1 MVYMTLEANQVG
13 GLTPA
18 NGYYP
23 AASTPGANQGAERV
37 PVGGEG
43 TSGSRPGLALE
54 REQSQVERDFN
65 ELGLGLTKEQVK
77 AEQRRLGIESTFA
90 GKLTKSGMK
99 EERVIELHNQYA
111 MQIFKE
117 AYGDDPV
124 LMDLAQKYIA
134 ELPKAGRKNKEQE
147 FISACEQKLE
157 AFRAA
162 VNDYNLALNQG
173 MIDQNAQARYEAG
186 ETAADLRA
194 RGLEET
200 IVETGE
206 SLKEHI
212 TETGDRVIKEVNA
225 HTSRVGNSVVGQ
237 IKKFTDERVTAAE
250 TNINNNTNE
259 RVGQAE
265 ENINSHTDERV
276 GQAED
281 NINQHTTETVNRGV
295 REVNEHTTAEA
306 EKTRLT
312 NQQQA
317 VLDAKRQTISD
328 MLMNEAN
335 ESFPGAGHYRDKT
348 VKWLGSSADRV
359 MASTGLTFE
368 QKKEALDELVRMVDE
383 ENVISD
389 GDRAA
394 FEAKYFYDTE
404 EKPHI

>member
-1 MVYMTLEANQVG
+1 MTEANQVG

-23 AASTPGANQGAERV
+23 ASSTPAASQGAERV
-37 PVGGEG
+37 PVGGG
-43 TSGSRPGLALE
+43 ANNGSRPGLALE
-54 REQSQVERDFN
+54 RQQSQIEKDFN
-65 ELGLGLTKEQVK
+65 DLGLGLTKEQVK
-77 AEQRRLGIESTFA
+77 EEQKRLGIEGTFVGRLA
-90 GKLTKSGMK
+90 KSGMK

-162 VNDYNLALNQG
+162 VNDYNLAINQG
-173 MIDQNAQARYEAG
+173 MIDQNAQARHEAS
-186 ETAADLRA
+186 EAAADLRA

-212 TETGDRVIKEVNA
+212 TETGDRVIKEVND
-225 HTSRVGNSVVGQ
+225 HTSRVGNSVVGR
-237 IKKFTDERVTAAE
+237 INKFTDERVTTAE

-265 ENINSHTDERV
+265 ENINSHTDER
-276 GQAED
+276 
-281 NINQHTTETVNRGV
+281 R
-295 REVNEHTTAEA
+295 
-306 EKTRLT
+306 
-312 NQQQA
+312 
-317 VLDAKRQTISD
+317 
-328 MLMNEAN
+328 
-335 ESFPGAGHYRDKT
+335 
-348 VKWLGSSADRV
+348 
-359 MASTGLTFE
+359 
-368 QKKEALDELVRMVDE
+368 
-383 ENVISD
+383 
-389 GDRAA
+389 
-394 FEAKYFYDTE
+394 
-404 EKPHI
+404 

>member
-1 MVYMTLEANQVG
+1 
-13 GLTPA
+13 
-18 NGYYP
+18 
-23 AASTPGANQGAERV
+23 
-37 PVGGEG
+37 
-43 TSGSRPGLALE
+43 
-54 REQSQVERDFN
+54 
-65 ELGLGLTKEQVK
+65 
-77 AEQRRLGIESTFA
+77 
-90 GKLTKSGMK
+90 MK

-173 MIDQNAQARYEAG
+173 MIDQNAQARHEAG

-206 SLKEHI
+206 SLKEHTSQVGQDVTNDI
-212 TETGDRVIKEVNA
+212 NA
-225 HTSRVGNSVVGQ
+225 HTSRVGNSVVGRLSRT
-237 IKKFTDERVTAAE
+237 IKQSE
-250 TNINNNTNE
+250 TNIIN
-259 RVGQAE
+259 RIGQSE

-276 GQAED
+276 GQAEA
-281 NINQHTTETVNRGV
+281 NINRHTTETGNRV
-295 REVNEHTTAEA
+295 IKEVNEHTTAEE
-306 EKTRLT
+306 EKTRLS

-317 VLDAKRQTISD
+317 VLDAKRQTMSD
-328 MLMNEAN
+328 MLMNEVN

-368 QKKEALDELVRMVDE
+368 QKKEALDELTRMVDE
-383 ENVISD
+383 ENIISD

>member
-1 MVYMTLEANQVG
+1 MTLEANQVG

-54 REQSQVERDFN
+54 REQSQVEKDFN

-173 MIDQNAQARYEAG
+173 IIDQKAQERFETGEANAAR
-186 ETAADLRA
+186 RA
-194 RGLEET
+194 SGIQET
-200 IVETGE
+200 IVETGQ
-206 SLKEHI
+206 SIKEHTDAVVQQATNDI
-212 TETGDRVIKEVNA
+212 NA
-225 HTSRVGNSVVGQ
+225 HTSRVGNSVVGRLDRSINQ
-237 IKKFTDERVTAAE
+237 AV

-281 NINQHTTETVNRGV
+281 NINRHTTETVNRGV
-295 REVNEHTTAEA
+295 RAVNEHTTAEA
-306 EKTRLT
+306 EKTRLS

-317 VLDAKRQTISD
+317 VLDAKRQTMSD
-328 MLMNEAN
+328 MLMNEVN

-359 MASTGLTFE
+359 MASTELTFE
-368 QKKEALDELVRMVDE
+368 QKKEALDELTRMVDK
-383 ENVISD
+383 ENIISD

-394 FEAKYFYDTE
+394 FEEKYFYETRRRERD
-404 EKPHI
+404 HI

>member
-1 MVYMTLEANQVG
+1 MQNEF
-13 GLTPA
+13 P
-18 NGYYP
+18 
-23 AASTPGANQGAERV
+23 S
-37 PVGGEG
+37 GGEG

-54 REQSQVERDFN
+54 REQSQVEKDFN

-90 GKLTKSGMK
+90 GKLTKSGLK

-173 MIDQNAQARYEAG
+173 MIDQNAQARHEAS
-186 ETAADLRA
+186 EAAADLRA

-200 IVETGE
+200 IVETGQSVVE
-206 SLKEHI
+206 NVNEH
-212 TETGDRVIKEVNA
+212 TDAVGQQVTTNVNA
-225 HTSRVGNSVVGQ
+225 NTSRVGNSVV
-237 IKKFTDERVTAAE
+237 KRVNEFTNDRVGTAE
-250 TNINNNTNE
+250 TTINE
-259 RVGQAE
+259 
-265 ENINSHTDERV
+265 
-276 GQAED
+276 
-281 NINQHTTETVNRGV
+281 HTTEVVENAKGEITSTVNDAADKINKNVTRTGNRV
-295 REVNEHTTAEA
+295 IKEVNEHTTAEE
-306 EKTRLT
+306 EKTRLS

-328 MLMNEAN
+328 MLMNEVN

-348 VKWLGSSADRV
+348 VKRLGSLADRV

-368 QKKEALDELVRMVDE
+368 QKKEALDELVRMVDK

-389 GDRAA
+389 GDINEFAG
-394 FEAKYFYDTE
+394 KYLTYTE
-404 EKPHI
+404 ERPHI

>member
-1 MVYMTLEANQVG
+1 MQNEF
-13 GLTPA
+13 P
-18 NGYYP
+18 
-23 AASTPGANQGAERV
+23 S
-37 PVGGEG
+37 GGEG

-54 REQSQVERDFN
+54 REQSQVEKDFN

-90 GKLTKSGMK
+90 GKLTKSGLK

-173 MIDQNAQARYEAG
+173 MIDENAQARHEAS
-186 ETAADLRA
+186 EAAADLRA

-200 IVETGE
+200 IVETGQSVVE
-206 SLKEHI
+206 NVNEH
-212 TETGDRVIKEVNA
+212 TDAVGQQVTNNVNA
-225 HTSRVGNSVVGQ
+225 NTSRVGNSVVGR
-237 IKKFTDERVTAAE
+237 INKFTDERVTTAE

-276 GQAED
+276 GQAEA
-281 NINQHTTETVNRGV
+281 NINRHTTETGNRV
-295 REVNEHTTAEA
+295 IKEVNEHTTAEE
-306 EKTRLT
+306 EKTRLS

-317 VLDAKRQTISD
+317 VLDAKRQTMSD
-328 MLMNEAN
+328 MLMNEVN

-368 QKKEALDELVRMVDE
+368 QKKEALDELTRMVDE
-383 ENVISD
+383 ENIISD